1 MNKKLLLTITAACM
15 LLTACGQGASQTASQ
30 TSAADTAAES
40 AADTSAETAA
50 ETAAPVADSTAK
62 PDTDRAG
69 NPITIPDEV
78 DRIISLNPATTQTL
92 LDFGLADKIVA
103 VDEYSMSYADRLAA
117 DIPVYSMYEPD
128 QESMVALEPDIVFT
142 SGMVYAGGDN
152 PYINVVN
159 AGVCVADIPSSAS
172 IAAIEDDIRFIGACV
187 GEEEKAEQAA
197 DDMQARFD
205 ELKAIGDTI
214 PAEEKKSVMFW
225 LSVPDDSYPTI
236 YTVGSGTFIDEM
248 INAIGATNA
257 AGTEEGWP
265 AFSEEAA
272 IAADPDII
280 LHSVSYV
287 PDVAGSISSRAG
299 WENTKAVKN
308 GAIYYVDENTSNRPN
323 AHVIEAMEEMAKLIY
338 PDKY

>member
-30 TSAADTAAES
+30 TAAADTAAES

-50 ETAAPVADSTAK
+50 ETAASDTAADTAAADTDSTSAVK

-103 VDEYSMSYADRLAA
+103 VDEYSMSYSDRLAA

-225 LSVPDDSYPTI
+225 LSVPDDIYPTI

-248 INAIGATNA
+248 INAIGAVNA

-280 LHSVSYV
+280 L
-287 PDVAGSISSRAG
+287 
-299 WENTKAVKN
+299 
-308 GAIYYVDENTSNRPN
+308 
-323 AHVIEAMEEMAKLIY
+323 
-338 PDKY
+338 